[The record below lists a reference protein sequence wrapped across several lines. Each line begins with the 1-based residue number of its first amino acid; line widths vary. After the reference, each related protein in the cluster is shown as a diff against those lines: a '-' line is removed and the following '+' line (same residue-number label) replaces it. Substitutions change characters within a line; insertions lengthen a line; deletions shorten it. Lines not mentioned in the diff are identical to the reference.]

1 MAYKILVVD
10 DEKPIVDILQFNLE
24 REGYQVI
31 TAIDGE
37 EALFKAEV
45 EKPDLILLDI
55 MLPKKDGF
63 SVCQEIRAKSQVP
76 IIMLTAR
83 SPTTTKALLRLRYK

>member
-37 EALFKAEV
+37 EAVFKAEV
-45 EKPDLILLDI
+45 EN
-55 MLPKKDGF
+55 G
-63 SVCQEIRAKSQVP
+63 
-76 IIMLTAR
+76 
-83 SPTTTKALLRLRYK
+83 